1 MTDHYDDGRRA
12 MARCEEHWLREP
24 AWRTGDA
31 PPCRECQDA
40 PQESGDLCESC
51 AAVIRAAEVEH
62 LAALVRHD
70 IATVARTARLR
81 CVAAVVEAGPDAARW
96 EMVSDDLR
104 SRACVVGRDERA
116 TLLSATRAAD
126 AMRRGDVHAAAL
138 EFAEHYGLTVEVWAE
153 ETRKE
158 MGR

>member
-1 MTDHYDDGRRA
+1 MTDHYDAERRA
-12 MARCEEHWLREP
+12 MARCEEQWLREP

-31 PPCRECQDA
+31 PPCRECQNA

-70 IATVARTARLR
+70 IATTARRVGLR
-81 CVAAVVEAGPDAARW
+81 CVAAAVDAKPDAATW
-96 EMVSDDLR
+96 EAVRLDLR
-104 SRACVVGRDERA
+104 DASERCRWDDRAAVRA
-116 TLLSATRAAD
+116 TMRAAD
-126 AMRRGDVHAAAL
+126 AMGDGDADTAAREL
-138 EFAEHYGLTVEVWAE
+138 AEHCGLSVEEWAE
-153 ETRKE
+153 ETIKE

>member
-1 MTDHYDDGRRA
+1 MNDD
-12 MARCEEHWLREP
+12 
-24 AWRTGDA
+24 TND
-31 PPCRECQDA
+31 
-40 PQESGDLCESC
+40 
-51 AAVIRAAEVEH
+51 

-70 IATVARTARLR
+70 IAEVARTARLR
-81 CVAAVVEAGPDAARW
+81 CVAAVVEAGPDAAQW

-116 TLLSATRAAD
+116 TLLSAVRAAD
-126 AMRRGDVHAAAL
+126 AMRRGDTDAAAL
-138 EFAEHYGLTVEVWAE
+138 ELAEHYGLTVEAWAE